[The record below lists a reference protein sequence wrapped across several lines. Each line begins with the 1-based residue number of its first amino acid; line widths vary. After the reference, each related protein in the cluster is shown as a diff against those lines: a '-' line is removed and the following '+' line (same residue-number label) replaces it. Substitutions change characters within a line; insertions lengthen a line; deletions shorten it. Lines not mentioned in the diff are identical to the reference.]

1 MPEKKDYTSNYE
13 FLLKDVSFQNLM
25 TRRIFNV
32 LLVANP
38 YDAFILED
46 DGRIEEKLFD
56 EYSRLGLRY
65 PPRFTQVSTQEE
77 AEKALEGLRYELV
90 ICMPNTDHTDVFDIA
105 RNIKASAPDTP
116 LVVLTPFSHG
126 ITRYM
131 EGYDLSPFE
140 YVFCWLG
147 NTDLMLSII
156 KLMEDKMNLEHDIAE
171 GGVQMILLV
180 EDGIRFYSSALPN
193 LYNFVLGQSLA
204 FATEA
209 LNSHE
214 RTLRMRG
221 RPKIVLARTYE
232 EAWSLY
238 EKYSRN
244 MLGVI
249 SDVRFPR
256 NGNPKDPQ
264 AGLELLRAIRAND
277 PFLPLIMQSA
287 EPSNRPLAES
297 VGAGYVDKNS
307 KKMDVDLRDMVQHY
321 FGFGDLVFRDPSSQK
336 EIVRVHDLKDLQDN
350 IFTIPE
356 ESLAYHAS
364 RNHISRWLSS
374 RAMFPVADV
383 LRGITMEKVKHMD
396 DHRRIIYDAIVK
408 YRKMKNQGV
417 VAEYNRSRFDRFSNF
432 ARIGEGSLGG
442 KGRGIA
448 FIDNILKRHAEY
460 ATFDNAEIHIPKT
473 LVLCTDIF
481 VRFMDDNDLYTIA
494 LSDSPDEEILA
505 AFLKGQLPEDLKDDV
520 VSFCN
525 VVDGPIAV
533 RSSSLLED
541 SHYQPYAGVYATYM
555 VPDGESQISRLAE
568 AIKGVYASVF
578 YRASKAYMSAT
589 SNVIDQEKMAVVL
602 QEVVGSRHGRRFYP
616 DCSGVARSLNFY
628 PVGDEKAEE
637 GVVDLALGLGKH
649 IVDGGRSLRVSPAHP
664 KHVMQTSDIK
674 LALTE
679 TQTTFL
685 ALDLESAG
693 NAFSVRED
701 FDLLRLPVKDALEDG
716 TLEWIGSTYDRED
729 DMLYDSLEMKGRK
742 VITFSGL
749 LQYEMFPLM
758 PIVQLA
764 LKFGEQEMRRPV
776 EIEFAATFDRT
787 SRSGVMY
794 PLQMRPIVSSRE
806 CIDEDLTLANKEKL
820 LAYSARSLGNG
831 ITNDVADVVYVR
843 PGAFDF
849 SRNAV
854 IADEVRQ
861 INEVLMAEKTGYL
874 LAGPG
879 RWGSSDES
887 LGIPVEWGDICG
899 VQFIVELAIDGK
911 PIQPSQ
917 GSHFFQNLTS
927 FGVGYFTVNP
937 FGRDGEEFFRMEIL
951 ESLPA
956 LHETAYVRHVR
967 FPKPFVVK
975 MDGMKSV
982 GLVEIVDNG

>member
-1 MPEKKDYTSNYE
+1 MTETKNYTTNYE

-25 TRRIFNV
+25 TRRIYNV

-46 DGRIEEKLFD
+46 DGRIEEKLFE

-77 AEKALEGLRYELV
+77 AEAALRDLRYELV
-90 ICMPNTDHTDVFDIA
+90 ICMPNTNHTDVFDIA
-105 RNIKASAPDTP
+105 RGIKESAPDIP

-131 EGYDLSPFE
+131 EGYDLSQFE

-147 NTDLMLSII
+147 NTELMLSII

-180 EDGIRFYSSALPN
+180 EDGIRYYSSALPN
-193 LYNFVLGQSLA
+193 LYSFVLGQSLA

-238 EKYSRN
+238 ERYSQN
-244 MLGVI
+244 TLGVI

-256 NGNPKDPQ
+256 GGNPKDPQ
-264 AGLELLRAIRAND
+264 AGLELLRAIRARD

-287 EPSNRPLAES
+287 EPSNRPLAEG

-307 KKMDVDLRDMVQHY
+307 KKMDVDLRDMVYHY
-321 FGFGDLVFRDPSSQK
+321 FGFGDLVFKDPVTHEEIARVK
-336 EIVRVHDLKDLQDN
+336 ELKDLQDN

-356 ESLAYHAS
+356 ESLAFHTS
-364 RNHISRWLSS
+364 RNNISRWLSS

-383 LRGITMEKVKHMD
+383 LKGITMENVKEMD
-396 DHRRIIYDAIVK
+396 DHRRIIYDAIVR

-417 VAEYNRSRFDRFSNF
+417 VAEYNRHRFDRFSNF

-448 FIDNILKRHAEY
+448 FIDNILKRHTEY
-460 ATFDNAEIHIPKT
+460 AAFSNAEIRIPKT

-481 VRFMDDNDLYTIA
+481 DHFMDENNLYTIA
-494 LSDSPDEEILA
+494 LSDRPDEEILD
-505 AFLKGQLPEDLKDDV
+505 AFLKAQLPDELKDDV
-520 VSFCN
+520 ISFCQ
-525 VVDGPIAV
+525 VVSGPIAV

-589 SNVIDQEKMAVVL
+589 SNVIDQEKMAIVL
-602 QEVVGSRHGRRFYP
+602 QEVVGARHGRRFYP

-664 KHVMQTSDIK
+664 HHVLQTSEIR

-685 ALDLESAG
+685 ALDLESEG

-716 TLEWIGSTYDRED
+716 TLEWIASTYDRED
-729 DMLYDSLEMKGRK
+729 DMLYDVLDMKGRK
-742 VITFSGL
+742 VITFSGV
-749 LQYEMFPLM
+749 LQYELFPLM
-758 PIVQLA
+758 KIVQMA
-764 LKFGEQEMRRPV
+764 LNYGAQGMRRPV
-776 EIEFAATFDRT
+776 EIEFAATFDRANKK
-787 SRSGVMY
+787 GVLY
-794 PLQMRPIVSSRE
+794 PLQMRPIVSARE
-806 CIDEDLTLANKEKL
+806 CIDEDLTKIDKEHL
-820 LAYSARSLGNG
+820 LVYSARSLGNG
-831 ITNDVADVVYVR
+831 ITSDVADVVYVR

-849 SRNAV
+849 TRNV
-854 IADEVRQ
+854 QISEEVRQ
-861 INEVLMAEKTGYL
+861 INEKLMAENVPYL

-937 FGRDGEEFFRMEIL
+937 FSRDAQELFRMDLL
-951 ESLPA
+951 EAMPA
-956 LHETAYVRHVR
+956 LHETAYVRHVH
-967 FPKPFVVK
+967 FEKPFVVK
-975 MDGMKSV
+975 MDGLKSIGV
-982 GLVEIVDNG
+982 VELKD

>member
-1 MPEKKDYTSNYE
+1 MANNPSQTTNYQ

-65 PPRFTQVSTQEE
+65 PPRFTRVSTQEE
-77 AEKALEGLRYELV
+77 AEAALKDLRYELV
-90 ICMPNTDHTDVFDIA
+90 ICMPSTNHTDVFDIA
-105 RNIKASAPDTP
+105 LGIKQSAPDIP

-147 NTDLMLSII
+147 NTELMLSII
-156 KLMEDKMNLEHDIAE
+156 KLMEDKLNLEHDIAE
-171 GGVQMILLV
+171 GDVQMILLV

-193 LYNFVLGQSLA
+193 LYNFVLGQSQA

-232 EAWSLY
+232 EAWELY

-244 MLGVI
+244 TLGVI
-249 SDVRFPR
+249 SDVRFPHA
-256 NGNPKDPQ
+256 GNPKDPQ
-264 AGLELLRAIRAND
+264 AGLELLRAIRARD

-287 EPSNRPLAES
+287 EITNRPLAEE

-307 KKMDVDLRDMVQHY
+307 KKMDVDLRNMVYRY
-321 FGFGDLVFRDPSSQK
+321 FGFGDLVFTDPVTNK
-336 EIVRVHDLKDLQDN
+336 ELVRVHDLKDLQDN

-356 ESLAYHAS
+356 ESLQFHTS
-364 RNHISRWLSS
+364 RNNISRWLSS
-374 RAMFPVADV
+374 RAIFPVADV
-383 LRGITMEKVKHMD
+383 LRGITMENVKEMD

-417 VAEYNRSRFDRFSNF
+417 VAEYNRNRFDRFSNF

-442 KGRGIA
+442 KARGIA

-460 ATFDNAEIHIPKT
+460 SSFHNAEIRIPKT

-481 VRFMDDNDLYTIA
+481 DHFMDENELYTTA
-494 LSDSPDEEILA
+494 LSDCPDEKILE
-505 AFLKGQLPEDLKDDV
+505 AFLNGHLPDELKDDV
-520 VSFCN
+520 ISFCQ

-555 VPDGESQISRLAE
+555 VPDGEGQISRLAQ

-589 SNVIDQEKMAVVL
+589 SNVIDQEKMAIVL
-602 QEVVGSRHGRRFYP
+602 QEVVGARHGRRYYP

-649 IVDGGRSLRVSPAHP
+649 IVDGGRALRVSPAHP
-664 KHVMQTSDIK
+664 HHVMQTSEVR

-685 ALDLESAG
+685 ALDLESE
-693 NAFSVRED
+693 NLFSVRED
-701 FDLLRLPVKDALEDG
+701 FDLLRLPVKDAAEDG

-729 DMLYDSLEMKGRK
+729 DMLYDNVDMKGRK
-742 VITFSGL
+742 VITFSGI

-758 PIVQLA
+758 KIVQTA
-764 LKFGEQEMRRPV
+764 LKYGEQEMRRPV
-776 EIEFAATFDRT
+776 EIEFAATFDRKN
-787 SRSGVMY
+787 RKGVVY
-794 PLQMRPIVSSRE
+794 PLQMRPIVSARE
-806 CIDEDLTLANKEKL
+806 CIDEDLSTIDRESL
-820 LAYSARSLGNG
+820 LVYSARSLGNG
-831 ITNDVADVVYVR
+831 ITTDIADVVYVR

-849 SRNAV
+849 TRSV
-854 IADEVRQ
+854 LIADEVRQ
-861 INEVLMAEKTGYL
+861 MNERLTGENIPYL

-899 VQFIVELAIDGK
+899 AQFIVETAIDGK
-911 PIQPSQ
+911 SVQPSQ

-937 FGRDGEEFFRMEIL
+937 FGSDGNELFRMEML
-951 ESLPA
+951 EALPA
-956 LHETAYVRHVR
+956 LHETTHVRHVR
-967 FPKPFVVK
+967 FGKPFVVK
-975 MDGMKSV
+975 MDGLKSIGV
-982 GLVEIVDNG
+982 VELSKE